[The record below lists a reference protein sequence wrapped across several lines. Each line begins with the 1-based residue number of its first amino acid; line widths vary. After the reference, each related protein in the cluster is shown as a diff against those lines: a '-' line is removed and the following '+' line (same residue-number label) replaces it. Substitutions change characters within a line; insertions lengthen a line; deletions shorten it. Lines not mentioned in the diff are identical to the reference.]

1 MRNRL
6 LTIVALAAMLAA
18 GCGPGYQANNQLKN
32 TGTQAEAQAQA
43 KNTAIAKKLSSVK
56 GYGPTA
62 DDVSRYKN
70 DTNAFLQDNV
80 TDFSR
85 FDKAIIMIDGAEA
98 KSISGVKLSDIQL
111 ISVLDKDSAA
121 ILGTIP
127 AGGAIVIKT
136 KKK

>member
-32 TGTQAEAQAQA
+32 TGTQAEAQA

-70 DTNAFLQDNV
+70 DTNAFLEDNV